1 MTRPG
6 TRPVRALETFVTPPA
21 FISSSPF
28 TCEMAPVTLCLV
40 CLPYPTTLAFFCV
53 PYPTTTTSESTVEV
67 SCNVM
72 FSGDFVVA
80 SIGTST
86 LCNPTYE
93 KTRVS
98 PGATSMTY

>member
-40 CLPYPTTLAFFCV
+40 CL